1 MTYDYKVYV
10 RTDAAGRIVEINS
23 DAFLSNT
30 TGWTEIDSGVGDKYH
45 HAQGNYFDTPLMD
58 ERGIFCYKL
67 ENGKPVLRTQE
78 EMDADFNALPEPG
91 PTLEERTVALETAS
105 AEQDDMLAELLYEVT
120 ILNIEGGD
128 A

>member
-1 MTYDYKVYV
+1 MAYEYKVYV
-10 RTDAAGRIVEINS
+10 RTDDAGRIVEINS
-23 DAFLSNT
+23 SAFLSDT
-30 TGWTEIDSGVGDKYH
+30 TGWIEIDSGTDDKHH

-58 ERGIFCYKL
+58 MRGIFCYKL
-67 ENGKPVLRTQE
+67 ENGKPVPRTQE

-105 AEQDDMLAELLYEVT
+105 AEQDDMLAQLLYEVT